1 MTVEIKVRQKHIAG
15 KGIYG
20 YRRQH
25 NGNNNPKRKRIGNNV
40 SGDPY
45 VYGEHVKV
53 LMPNGKM
60 RMFHGS
66 DGGHWRLIAEAQRAI
81 MELRKRQRE
90 SK

>member
-1 MTVEIKVRQKHIAG
+1 MVEIKVRNKHIAG

-45 VYGEHVKV
+45 VYGEHVKA
-53 LMPNGKM
+53 LMPNMKM
-60 RMFHGS
+60 KMYHGS
-66 DGGHWRLIAEAQRAI
+66 DVGHVALYAGAIRASL
-81 MELRKRQRE
+81 ELRKRQRGN
-90 SK
+90 K